1 MSVFLVLAASIFT
14 GAAAAAP
21 PDRSGDSSAIVV
33 EGVKNRDQQ
42 IRQFIRQ
49 LTPAPTRG
57 QLGRFEMPVCPTVL
71 GIAEAQADVV
81 ANRMRTVAKAAG
93 IPVAR
98 PGCITNIAL
107 IVTPDKARLLKYLE
121 RWLGMFP
128 QQWGSADIH
137 ALERSPDA
145 VAAWQTEQMI
155 WDNGQPVSSRQM
167 ESVPNGSTGGYY
179 QFATASRLKP
189 AARYSFVK
197 SVLVIQ
203 ADALAGLTPTQLADY
218 AAMRAFVR
226 TDPKRLAAS
235 SPGTILSIIDA
246 PMGAPVPITLTPW
259 DFSFLKSFYSST
271 KNMYAEYQ
279 RAEMRGLMRRE
290 LDSAPAPEGKQ

>member
-98 PGCITNIAL
+98 PGCITNIAPNMPREFQ
-107 IVTPDKARLLKYLE
+107 I
-121 RWLGMFP
+121 
-128 QQWGSADIH
+128 
-137 ALERSPDA
+137 A
-145 VAAWQTEQMI
+145 VVWQ
-155 WDNGQPVSSRQM
+155 
-167 ESVPNGSTGGYY
+167 
-179 QFATASRLKP
+179 
-189 AARYSFVK
+189 
-197 SVLVIQ
+197 
-203 ADALAGLTPTQLADY
+203 GLTPTAVPGATDCGAGSYGDEKTRRAVTANIIIGCLQNNLA
-218 AAMRAFVR
+218 
-226 TDPKRLAAS
+226 TGLC
-235 SPGTILSIIDA
+235 T
-246 PMGAPVPITLTPW
+246 TP
-259 DFSFLKSFYSST
+259 
-271 KNMYAEYQ
+271 
-279 RAEMRGLMRRE
+279 
-290 LDSAPAPEGKQ
+290 